1 MHLLDGSVT
10 SLLSGADLFGVI
22 ATTTHFDSQRVVS
35 YCALDMDPDI
45 EFYEIPLLEDHLTLK
60 SLWWL
65 EFGVGGVVRSHL
77 IHRDSN
83 GECSVPTMSPD
94 ETLRGVNDLTP
105 GFACC
110 NLALDSL
117 YGPSSDVAGVPP
129 LLQICL
135 LNHMRISSLLTTP
148 SLNTSVSLNSV
159 EP

>member
-1 MHLLDGSVT
+1 MHLLDGSIT

-22 ATTTHFDSQRVVS
+22 VTATYFHRQRIVR

-45 EFYEIPLLEDHLTLK
+45 EFHEIPLLEDHLTLK

-117 YGPSSDVAGVPP
+117 YGSSSNVAGIPP

-148 SLNTSVSLNSV
+148 SLNTSVSFNSV